1 MFGSSIGAGE
11 ILLILAV
18 VLLLFGAQ
26 RLPEIA
32 RSLGRALEEFR
43 RSARD
48 LTRNVLDDQAAA
60 PPTASPAD
68 YPHAIP
74 PPAPPPGHESEPNQP
89 THGTPGGQGE
99 QAQP

>member
-11 ILLILAV
+11 ILLILVV

-26 RLPEIA
+26 RLPSIA

-48 LTRNVLDDQAAA
+48 LTRDVLDDSH
-60 PPTASPAD
+60 PSPRS
-68 YPHAIP
+68 P
-74 PPAPPPGHESEPNQP
+74 PPAVSPPSTSLPDAPSEDE
-89 THGTPGGQGE
+89 QG
-99 QAQP
+99 